1 MTDQSHFTK
10 DGPKCFVSVFNK
22 NQLTYYEVPPPVY
35 EYIIQLEC
43 AIKYGS
49 DGIKKRYPFRFKE
62 TEEQFT
68 TPIVPD
74 ETMQWMVQNFG
85 ENNET

>member
-1 MTDQSHFTK
+1 MTDQKHFTMEA
-10 DGPKCFVSVFNK
+10 PKHFVSVFNK
-22 NQLTYYEVPPPVY
+22 HRLTYFEVPQAVY

-49 DGIKKRYPFRFKE
+49 EGIKKRYPFRFKE

-68 TPIVPD
+68 TPLVPD
-74 ETMQWMVQNFG
+74 ETIEWMHQNFG
-85 ENNET
+85 ENK